1 MPASTPLDQAHGLR
15 RLFED
20 ARVRY
25 VPLVSNP
32 YVACSGLLLERVSA
46 VFAERGLHTLVIDAS
61 ERAPEPAE
69 LAVLDLAACIQ
80 PLSHQVS
87 FLAARGLP
95 IRHVDARGS
104 TAAFL
109 QAAALAVPQARVV
122 LVHATASDL
131 CRLFGTAA
139 REPGAPAACPLLI
152 AEDQPRAVM
161 HAYAAMKL
169 LALRAKLRVHELLL
183 AAPAASR
190 RAERIATRLASCADH
205 FLDAVLRDVV
215 RLDPLGDAA
224 DAPNPALRRWARERL
239 VGRGIGAAVAG
250 VATVELP
257 AVPDVGTRFA
267 ADNRA
272 FNPAALGA

>member
-1 MPASTPLDQAHGLR
+1 MPSSVPLDQAHGLR
-15 RLFED
+15 RLFEG
-20 ARVRY
+20 ARVRF
-25 VPLVSNP
+25 VPLASNP
-32 YVACSGLLLERVSA
+32 HVACSGLLLERISA
-46 VFAERGLHTLVIDAS
+46 AFVERGLHTLVIDAS
-61 ERAPEPAE
+61 ERAPEPSE

-95 IRHVDARGS
+95 IRHVDAHGS

-109 QAAALAVPQARVV
+109 QAAAQAAPQARVV
-122 LVHATASDL
+122 LVHAAATDL
-131 CRLFGTAA
+131 CRLFGATT
-139 REPGAPAACPLLI
+139 REPGTAPACPVLI
-152 AEDQPRAVM
+152 ADDRPQSVM

-169 LALRAKLRVHELLL
+169 MALRARLRVHELLI
-183 AAPAASR
+183 AASATSR
-190 RAERIATRLASCADH
+190 RADRIATQFASCADQ
-205 FLDAVLRDVV
+205 FLDAVLRDAV

-239 VGRGIGAAVAG
+239 VGRGIGTALAD

-267 ADNRA
+267 PENRA